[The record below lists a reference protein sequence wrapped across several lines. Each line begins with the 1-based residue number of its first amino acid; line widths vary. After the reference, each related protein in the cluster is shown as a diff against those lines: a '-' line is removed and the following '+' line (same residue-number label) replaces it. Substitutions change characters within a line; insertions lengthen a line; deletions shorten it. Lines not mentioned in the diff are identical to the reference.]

1 MLWYSGA
8 SVGARVKETADG
20 PAGSGVVR
28 DRRVRELHVA
38 DADFKGTSVRVASGR
53 RGSGQCAAWTPR
65 RRGTGARGVAR
76 TMSQREARL
85 ARNCFIVPLFE
96 RENLQKFE

>member
-1 MLWYSGA
+1 MPWYGGT
-8 SVGARVKETADG
+8 SVGVRDKETADG

-53 RGSGQCAAWTPR
+53 RSSERRAAWTPR
-65 RRGTGARGVAR
+65 RRGTGVRGVAC
-76 TMSQREARL
+76 TTSQRGARL
-85 ARNCFIVPLFE
+85 A
-96 RENLQKFE
+96 